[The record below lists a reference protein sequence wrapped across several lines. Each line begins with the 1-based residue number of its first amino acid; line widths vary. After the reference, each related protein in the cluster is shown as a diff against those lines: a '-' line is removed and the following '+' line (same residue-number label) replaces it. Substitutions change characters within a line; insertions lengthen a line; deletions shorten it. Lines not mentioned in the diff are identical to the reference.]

1 MPGRRGEQPT
11 YVCFTHGFRY
21 VRHDV
26 GMVDLPSGMLEIDAR
41 TGELIAETRIDG
53 PDGEVPAA
61 MLDSDAL
68 GRLSR
73 EVDQLAPAFFDGES
87 AVPASLAAVADQ
99 YRKDVRVAI
108 QPEFLPFY
116 KKYAGE
122 WYQWV
127 GL

>member
-1 MPGRRGEQPT
+1 
-11 YVCFTHGFRY
+11 
-21 VRHDV
+21 
-26 GMVDLPSGMLEIDAR
+26 MLEIDAR
-41 TGELIAETRIDG
+41 TGKLIAETRLDG
-53 PDGEVPAA
+53 PEREVQAA
-61 MLDSDAL
+61 VLDSDAL
-68 GRLSR
+68 GRLGR

-87 AVPASLAAVADQ
+87 TVPASLAAVAEQ

-116 KKYAGE
+116 ERYAGE